1 MFLNRYPYT
10 DFHELNLDWLIE
22 EMNKIQKQ
30 IDDLTKQLKDLADKV
45 EQIKVGVAELSD
57 NYDVNT
63 ETLTLSVITPT
74 EEE

>member
-1 MFLNRYPYT
+1 MFLNKYPYT

-22 EMNKIQKQ
+22 EMNKVQKQ

-45 EQIKVGVAELSD
+45 EQIKVGVAELADS
-57 NYDVNT
+57 YDVNT